1 MEEDDGD
8 QISGRST
15 RKRTRASD
23 ASDESID
30 IAVPKKSSR
39 SSGQESTSAAAADE
53 SGISLPTTEKT
64 AIKGIISA
72 LMKNSQAKV
81 FLYPVDSE
89 SFPDYYEMIKKP
101 MDLTNCRDKLNA
113 GEYTTSDQ
121 ALADLRLIWENC
133 RLFNAEGS
141 DIYETADAL
150 DAETQRLVGEKLG
163 PQWVK
168 KYKSKGG
175 KKSEGGLAKP
185 AASSGS
191 KGSSSSS
198 SSSSK
203 GTKKGGAP
211 AVVLPKKVI
220 QKIIKEM
227 KASEHATPFLH
238 PVDLSEAPGYMDV
251 VDEPMDLS
259 NIEKLFKSG
268 QYEGIE
274 GTSLFSAH
282 MHLISANCNAYN
294 DPGSSIAEWS
304 NALVAEFDE
313 LFKQA
318 CSDEAE
324 GQQVVA
330 VTAEEA
336 KPKHP
341 NQYTKVREAA
351 AAGGGVAAG
360 GAAGPQA
367 IAPKKDD
374 ADKVLVKMKRV
385 WREISKDPR
394 AGNSLK
400 LPHTTVRNPNLSVVS
415 PL

>member
-1 MEEDDGD
+1 MKRKDKQTEDEEDSGKNTRRGKEEEEDGD
-8 QISGRST
+8 GGRST
-15 RKRTRASD
+15 RKRIRASD
-23 ASDESID
+23 ASDEST
-30 IAVPKKSSR
+30 AVPKKSSR
-39 SSGQESTSAAAADE
+39 SSGHESTSAAAADE
-53 SGISLPTTEKT
+53 SGTALPTTEKT

-81 FLYPVDSE
+81 FLYPVDAE

-141 DIYETADAL
+141 DIYETADTL

-168 KYKSKGG
+168 KYKSKGS
-175 KKSEGGLAKP
+175 KKSEGG
-185 AASSGS
+185 AANSGGS
-191 KGSSSSS
+191 KGSSS

-211 AVVLPKKVI
+211 AVALPKKVI
-220 QKIIKEM
+220 QKLIKEM
-227 KASEHATPFLH
+227 KARGHATPFLH
-238 PVDLSEAPGYMDV
+238 PVDLSDAPGYMDV

-259 NIEKLFKSG
+259 NIDKLFKSG
-268 QYEGIE
+268 QYEGVE

-294 DPGSSIAEWS
+294 DPDSSIAQWS
-304 NALVAEFDE
+304 NAFVAEFDE

-324 GQQVVA
+324 GQGQQMMTVA
-330 VTAEEA
+330 DEAGAMPA

-341 NQYTKVREAA
+341 NQYTKAREAA
-351 AAGGGVAAG
+351 AAAAGVDVAAERWVP
-360 GAAGPQA
+360 AAA
-367 IAPKKDD
+367 SKKEEG
-374 ADKVLVKMKRV
+374 DKVLSKMKKV

-394 AGNSLK
+394 AGDY
-400 LPHTTVRNPNLSVVS
+400 
-415 PL
+415 

>member
-1 MEEDDGD
+1 MEDG
-8 QISGRST
+8 GRST
-15 RKRTRASD
+15 RKRNRASD
-23 ASDESID
+23 ASDESAD
-30 IAVPKKSSR
+30 IVIPKKSSR
-39 SSGQESTSAAAADE
+39 SASHESTAAATVE
-53 SGISLPTTEKT
+53 SGLSLPTTEKT

-72 LMKNSQAKV
+72 LMKNAQAKV
-81 FLYPVDSE
+81 FLYPVDAE

-175 KKSEGGLAKP
+175 KKSEGGTAK
-185 AASSGS
+185 AAVATGGS

-203 GTKKGGAP
+203 GTKKGGVP
-211 AVVLPKKVI
+211 AVALPKKVI
-220 QKIIKEM
+220 QKIIKDM
-227 KASEHATPFLH
+227 KASEHSTPFLH

-259 NIEKLFKSG
+259 NIDKLFKSG
-268 QYEGIE
+268 QYEGVE
-274 GTSLFSAH
+274 GTALFSAH

-294 DPGSSIAEWS
+294 DPDSSIAQWS
-304 NALVAEFDE
+304 NALVAEFDD

-318 CSDEAE
+318 CSDEIE
-324 GQQVVA
+324 GQGQPMVVSTDDGA
-330 VTAEEA
+330 GA

-341 NQYTKVREAA
+341 NQHKVREAA
-351 AAGGGVAAG
+351 AAGGG
-360 GAAGPQA
+360 GAAGASAVPPVA
-367 IAPKKDD
+367 APKKEEG
-374 ADKVLVKMKRV
+374 DKVLSKMRKV

-394 AGNSLK
+394 AGKFSTQNK
-400 LPHTTVRNPNLSVVS
+400 
-415 PL
+415 PLIK